1 MCYEQDTEFERN
13 GRSWNGGLWPSWAF
27 EKNHGAFVRG
37 EGNEGR
43 SRETHLE
50 TGDGGSTDLA
60 VPGQEDLDT
69 P

>member
-1 MCYEQDTEFERN
+1 M
-13 GRSWNGGLWPSWAF
+13 
-27 EKNHGAFVRG
+27 RG

-50 TGDGGSTDLA
+50 IVDGGSIDLA
-60 VPGQEDLDT
+60 VPGQEGLDM